1 MIGNMSVEDT
11 PRRKRMIMKD
21 NRDLFEIEVEVVVGV
36 GIILEKE
43 KVNHL
48 KSPQKM
54 KKNLK
59 SSTNQTLD

>member
-1 MIGNMSVEDT
+1 
-11 PRRKRMIMKD
+11 MIMKD

-36 GIILEKE
+36 GIEKE